1 MKQPSL
7 SPNSDRFRGWILM
20 ALYGSLTI
28 LCFML
33 LYALFLL
40 QGSFAD
46 RTTEFYATGVV
57 TIIAAGFNARATTLH
72 FKITMAGQPLP
83 RLALKPFLFMAIAL
97 LFAGRLFGGI

>member
-1 MKQPSL
+1 MKQPS
-7 SPNSDRFRGWILM
+7 PNTDRFRGWILV
-20 ALYGSLTI
+20 ALYGSLTL

-40 QGSFAD
+40 QDEFTD
-46 RTTEFYATGVV
+46 RAIEFYATGAA
-57 TIIAAGFNARATTLH
+57 TIIAAGFNARATTQH